1 MAGQSMRL
9 NNERVAFETTPKSI
23 LPAFTSSRDG
33 KEETGFQWIREA
45 LGRSQNALE
54 MSLEGE
60 ELHRLLFEKVPHPRF
75 VCDAKTLRI
84 LVVNEAAIQGY
95 GYSRSQ
101 FLNMKVTDLAAPE
114 CVADFKK
121 YCRKISSSRFV
132 AAKQEDGVFRH
143 RKQDGK
149 LMDIEVNAALIPLR
163 HRRMFLLLAQDVTEQ
178 RRAMQ
183 RLRAQQDIT
192 HALAE
197 SSTLAEASPKVFHA
211 ICENLGCDWGE
222 LWRVDPTA
230 QGLRCTQTWH
240 PKDNPLPAMQRSV
253 RNAVF
258 CRGEGI
264 AGTVWARNKPV
275 WISRIT
281 QHPEQTRAAVMK
293 KCGLQTVF
301 AFPIRLNKEV
311 LGVISIFKRQVLP
324 PDKYVMRMLKDI
336 CSQVG
341 QVMGRRRAERRLLQ
355 ISEDEQQRI
364 GQDLHDSLCQQLAG
378 LAYIANTL
386 ENDLSKDV
394 PARAVIAAR
403 ISELARETAVQ
414 ARQIARGLNPVN
426 LVATGLMAA
435 LNELVVSIESL
446 FSISC
451 RFECPRRVLVPHHK
465 TAVHLYRITQE
476 AIHNS
481 ITHGKATEIVV
492 SLRREPGEIILGIA
506 DNGRG
511 FPKAVISG
519 DGTGLEN
526 MNYRARAIGAR
537 LHFRP
542 RTKGGTVVQC
552 EVPNQMEGENEERTS
567 KTVRRPRK

>member
-1 MAGQSMRL
+1 M
-9 NNERVAFETTPKSI
+9 
-23 LPAFTSSRDG
+23 
-33 KEETGFQWIREA
+33 ETGFRWIREA
-45 LGRSQNALE
+45 LGRSQKMLE
-54 MSLEGE
+54 TPLEGQ

-84 LVVNEAAIQGY
+84 LVVNEAAIHGY
-95 GYSRSQ
+95 GYSRDQ
-101 FLNMKVTDLAAPE
+101 FSGMKVTDLAAPE
-114 CVADFKK
+114 CFADFKK
-121 YCRKISSSRFV
+121 YCRKISAPRFTDPDR
-132 AAKQEDGVFRH
+132 EDGVFRH
-143 RKQDGK
+143 RKKDGK
-149 LMDIEVNAALIPLR
+149 LMDIKMDSASIPLR
-163 HRRMFLLLAQDVTEQ
+163 RHRMFLLLAQDVTQQ

-222 LWRVDPTA
+222 LWRVDPTSH
-230 QGLRCTQTWH
+230 GMRCTQTWH
-240 PKDNPLPAMQRSV
+240 PKDRPLPAMQRSV
-253 RNAVF
+253 RNAIF
-258 CRGEGI
+258 ARGEGI
-264 AGTVWARNKPV
+264 AGAVWARNKPV

-281 QHPEQTRAAVMK
+281 QHPEQLRAAVMK

-324 PDKYVMRMLKDI
+324 PDKYVMLMLKDI

-386 ENDLSKDV
+386 ENDLVKDL
-394 PARAVIAAR
+394 PARAAIAAR

-492 SLRREPGEIILGIA
+492 FLRREPGKIVLSVT

-511 FPKAVISG
+511 FPKATTSG
-519 DGTGLEN
+519 DGMGLEN

-537 LHFRP
+537 LHIRP
-542 RTKGGTVVQC
+542 RSRAGTVMLC
-552 EVPNQMEGENEERTS
+552 EVPNQMEGKNEERTRQ
-567 KTVRRPRK
+567 TT